1 MLTILRLSQRKK
13 KPAWMNTSY
22 KLKPC
27 TGDGSRVK
35 LLLVDYVDMRPIF
48 SGSFAVRK
56 YAGDWSVSKAEICPR
71 ILMLTCFSEDK
82 HISEPRDFCKS
93 GEVSFSSRYPLL
105 KPDLNE

>member
-1 MLTILRLSQRKK
+1 
-13 KPAWMNTSY
+13 MNTSY

-56 YAGDWSVSKAEICPR
+56 YAGDWSESKAEICPR
-71 ILMLTCFSEDK
+71 ILMLTFLQRTNTFLSLEIFVNPAK
-82 HISEPRDFCKS
+82 YRF
-93 GEVSFSSRYPLL
+93 PLAIRC
-105 KPDLNE
+105 